1 MVKVLVANNT
11 VTVYVDGVSVGTASG
26 SATEVATYAAV
37 YVGDPWHPAA
47 KVTLSDI
54 SYSGRDNPS

>member
-1 MVKVLVANNT
+1 M
-11 VTVYVDGVSVGTASG
+11 TVYVDGVSVGVGTASEE
-26 SATEVATYAAV
+26 SATDFATNMPV

>member
-1 MVKVLVANNT
+1 M
-11 VTVYVDGVSVGTASG
+11 TVYVDGVSVGVGTASEE
-26 SATEVATYAAV
+26 SATDFATNMPV

-54 SYSGRDNPS
+54 SYTGRDNPS